1 MQTIKTLAELRTVY
15 DNASEGALAKVMTQI
30 TPLYRRWIESARFVV
45 LTTVGPGG
53 TDASPRGDLGAVARI
68 VDDKTLWL
76 PDWRG
81 NNRLD
86 SLENIVVDGRVSL
99 MFMVPGS
106 NNVVRI
112 NGRAALTADE
122 SVTGQ
127 FRKDNTLPK
136 TVIVIEVAEVYF
148 QCAKALMRSELWQAA
163 TSEADNV
170 QTLPS
175 AGEFLRE
182 VEAGFD
188 ATAYDEGYP
197 EYAKDRMW

>member
-1 MQTIKTLAELRTVY
+1 MQTITTVAQLRALY
-15 DNASEGALAKVMTQI
+15 DDAVPGSLTKVAPQI
-30 TPLYRRWIESARFVV
+30 TPLYRRWIEASRFTV

-53 TDASPRGDLGAVARI
+53 TDASPRGDRTCVVTVA
-68 VDDKTLWL
+68 DAKTLWL

-106 NNVVRI
+106 NNVVRV
-112 NGRAALTADE
+112 NGAAVL
-122 SVTGQ
+122 SVDDAITGT
-127 FRKDNTLPK
+127 FRKGEKQPK
-136 TVIVIEVAEVYF
+136 TVIVVEVAEVYF
-148 QCAKALMRSELWQAA
+148 QCAKAIMRSELWR
-163 TSEADNV
+163 SEADR
-170 QTLPS
+170 TLVPS

-182 VEAGFD
+182 VESGFD